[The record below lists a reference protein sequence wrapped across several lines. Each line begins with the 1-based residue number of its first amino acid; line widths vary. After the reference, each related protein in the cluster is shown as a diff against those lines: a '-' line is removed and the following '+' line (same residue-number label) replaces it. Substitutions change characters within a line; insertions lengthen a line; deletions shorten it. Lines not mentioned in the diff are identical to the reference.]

1 MQNTV
6 KVIKNHNE
14 SEEDIGR
21 SKIIDILRRK
31 FTAGKYSGD
40 NLTDKKKIKI
50 RKIEN

>member
-6 KVIKNHNE
+6 KVIENHNE

-31 FTAGKYSGD
+31 YFYC
-40 NLTDKKKIKI
+40 
-50 RKIEN
+50 RKI